1 MGMNTRSYV
10 YVRNTA
16 RKSVLKQVSLG
27 VVWVAFWGFFC
38 GERGDVCRERWR
50 SMEEVMFVN

>member
-1 MGMNTRSYV
+1 MNTRSYV